1 MLQIKVAFPPAWG
14 QDPAGAEYMYSRY
27 IIVIYK
33 RKKNWYGKDKQ
44 NPSSSLMENDLQCR
58 HL

>member
-33 RKKNWYGKDKQ
+33 KKIDMAKINKTLL
-44 NPSSSLMENDLQCR
+44 PR
-58 HL
+58 

>member
-44 NPSSSLMENDLQCR
+44 NPSSSL
-58 HL
+58 